1 MLGLLYKD
9 YIAVKGKTFLMLLF
23 GQFTVFTLLRF
34 IVADNEEFDVMALAL
49 MFVIYTVLVCM
60 ISWQYAMSLI
70 KADEGKKQKLY
81 FLSLPVEKRQYVLSK
96 YLFLGIAF
104 YLLQSV
110 FIFQL
115 QVGSV
120 NLVAEDAK
128 KLLSSIQAAMPAFFS
143 LCMLICALDLMFY
156 FGLGVDRAKNLLN
169 GLLFLLLFVVIV
181 YFLFGDLSLVEHFDI
196 ISLMTYLQ
204 KHVEVMYAVQILFP
218 VVAML
223 AYYISYRISVK
234 LFERREWEDE

>member
-9 YIAVKGKTFLMLLF
+9 YIAVRGKLFLILLF
-23 GQFTVFTLLRF
+23 GQFAVFTLLRF
-34 IVADNEEFDVMALAL
+34 VVTDNKEFDGISLVFML
-49 MFVIYTVLVCM
+49 VVYSGLVCM

-81 FLSLPVEKRQYVLSK
+81 FLSLPIDKKQYVFSK

-104 YLLQSV
+104 YVLQSV
-110 FIFQL
+110 FVIQL
-115 QVGSV
+115 QVASLH
-120 NLVAEDAK
+120 LVAEDAE
-128 KLLSSIQAAMPAFFS
+128 KLLSGVQEVLPAFFS

-156 FGLGVDRAKNLLN
+156 FGLGVDKAKNLLN
-169 GLLFLLLFVVIV
+169 GLLFLILFIVIA
-181 YFLFGDLSLVEHFDI
+181 YFLFGDLSLIENFNI
-196 ISLMTYLQ
+196 IRIMAYFQ
-204 KHVEVMYAVQILFP
+204 KHIEVMYAVQIFFP

>member
-181 YFLFGDLSLVEHFDI
+181 YFLFGDLSLVENFDI

-204 KHVEVMYAVQILFP
+204 KHVEVMYTVQILFP

-223 AYYISYRISVK
+223 VYYISYRISVE

>member
-9 YIAVKGKTFLMLLF
+9 YIAVKGKTFLMILF
-23 GQFTVFTLLRF
+23 GQFAVFTLLRF
-34 IVADNEEFDVMALAL
+34 IITDNKEFDGMALAL
-49 MFVIYTVLVCM
+49 MFVIYIVLGCA
-60 ISWQYAMSLI
+60 IGWQYAMSLI

-81 FLSLPVEKRQYVLSK
+81 FLSLPVEKKQYVLSK

-104 YLLQSV
+104 YMLQAV

-115 QVGSV
+115 QVGAV
-120 NLVAEDAK
+120 NLAAEDAK
-128 KLLSSIQAAMPAFFS
+128 NLLASIQAAMPAFFS
-143 LCMLICALDLMFY
+143 LCMVICALDLMFY
-156 FGLGVDRAKNLLN
+156 FGLGVDKAKNLLN
-169 GLLFLLLFVVIV
+169 GLLFLFLFVVIV
-181 YFLFGDLSLVEHFDI
+181 YFLFGDLSLMEHFDI

-204 KHVEVMYAVQILFP
+204 KHIEVMYAVQILFP

>member
-23 GQFTVFTLLRF
+23 GQFAAFTLLRF
-34 IVADNEEFDVMALAL
+34 VVTDNKEFDGMALAL
-49 MFVIYTVLVCM
+49 MLVVYTVLVCM

-81 FLSLPVEKRQYVLSK
+81 FLSLPVDKREYVFSK

-104 YLLQSV
+104 YILQSV

-128 KLLSSIQAAMPAFFS
+128 NLLASIQAAMPAFFS

-156 FGLGVDRAKNLLN
+156 FGLGVDKAKNLLN
-169 GLLFLLLFVVIV
+169 GLLFLLLFAVIV
-181 YFLFGDLSLVEHFDI
+181 YFLFGDLSIMEHFDI

-204 KHVEVMYAVQILFP
+204 EHMEVMYAVQILFP

-223 AYYISYRISVK
+223 FYYISYRISAK